1 MNTEPT
7 IQLPAIPPLSSSD
20 LLGQPVTNQAIRDLL
35 EEVMWW
41 HSDPTLGEYNGC
53 DTDPCLWC
61 ECAKG
66 FLAGTMKHDE
76 IVKAIGRPND
86 SAQAGRGKGVE
97 HETET

>member
-1 MNTEPT
+1 MSTTETLETPK
-7 IQLPAIPPLSSSD
+7 PAVASSGS
-20 LLGQPVTNQAIRDLL
+20 LGRDRAIRALL

-66 FLAGTMKHDE
+66 LLAGTMNHDA
-76 IVKAIGRPND
+76 IVESIGRPNTP
-86 SAQAGRGKGVE
+86 AQRPPATDV
-97 HETET
+97 